1 MAGEGSWVVPCW
13 AVVVIRSATLM
24 SDPIGVQSAAGIAP
38 TFVTPTRLAREAGV
52 AVAFGMFMRRFLLPN
67 ISCASFFGS
76 VPSISC
82 ASLALRSFR
91 PAQCQLRSPTAAE
104 PLQTYLLAKLRRK
117 KRPLSSCPPSC
128 LSDSRERTKYGR
140 CGSNANGL
148 PDLCGFFVVMTARES
163 FKKARLQGWKL
174 RGLAAARPETPAEPQ
189 SRYDSRSTSQ
199 FSTSIL

>member
-1 MAGEGSWVVPCW
+1 MLGRGSDTLRYAHVRPYRRPKRCRYCAYLRHADSASKRGWGSSCFRDVHATVL
-13 AVVVIRSATLM
+13 AAQHFLRQLLRIRAEHLLR
-24 SDPIGVQSAAGIAP
+24 QLGIA
-38 TFVTPTRLAREAGV
+38 
-52 AVAFGMFMRRFLLPN
+52 LL
-67 ISCASFFGS
+67 STC
-76 VPSISC
+76 
-82 ASLALRSFR
+82 